1 MKKNLLYFLFILGI
15 LFVPNV
21 ASAKEEINLYLFHS
35 QDCSHCKSEREWL
48 ESIKDEYQYLNIYEY
63 EVTRNKDNSTL
74 LNQVKVRLCSN
85 TKYVPFTVIGEK
97 YFIGWNTN
105 NKEKILNEIENY
117 DVNKRDIVNEVIN
130 GIETENI
137 CNIVDNNPKDESEE
151 DSSFTLPILGKI
163 NAKKISLP
171 LVAAIIGFVDGFNP
185 CAMWVLIFLISM
197 LMGMKNKKRM
207 WTLGLTFL
215 TSSALVYLLFM
226 LAWLNIAISLNE
238 IVWIRLMVALV
249 ALVGA
254 GINLKSFYKSI
265 KEKNSGCEVV
275 DNSKRKK
282 LMNKIKKFTT
292 EKSFVLAIIGVV
304 ALAFSVNLIELACS
318 AGLPL
323 IFTQILAL
331 NNLSGI
337 EYFIYILIYILLF
350 LLDDIIIYVIA
361 MKTLE
366 ITGISTKYT
375 KYSHLV
381 GGIIMLIIGIL
392 MIFKPQWI
400 MFNF

>member
-1 MKKNLLYFLFILGI
+1 MHIL
-15 LFVPNV
+15 
-21 ASAKEEINLYLFHS
+21 AKELI
-35 QDCSHCKSEREWL
+35 
-48 ESIKDEYQYLNIYEY
+48 
-63 EVTRNKDNSTL
+63 
-74 LNQVKVRLCSN
+74 
-85 TKYVPFTVIGEK
+85 

-137 CNIVDNNPKDESEE
+137 CNIIDNNPKDESEE

-238 IVWIRLMVALV
+238 TVWIRLMVALV

-254 GINLKSFYKSI
+254 GINLKSFSKSI